1 MILHAH
7 ARGLCIFIVLLLTVG
22 CVVAEEEQLNPS
34 SGSIDRSLLEHDQLA
49 SLQRLHYA
57 GAPTALL
64 PDDKE
69 SARFGELRAST
80 ESDALDELD
89 RLYAD
94 HHRLKA
100 LALRDSDRDGVPDFR
115 VSDYYG
121 KFMEGDVDLDDDGVR
136 NALDS
141 DPFDRGVGLLD
152 ANTNGLPDS
161 IDWSLLGREPELAE
175 IQLGLHRDH
184 GIALV
189 DRDARFDLELA
200 EAVDDTVRR
209 VFRQVFESENG
220 LPNLRTIATEKTVL
234 LNAALAGVEEDETAA
249 QVFPRT
255 QSLIIYD
262 VGRRSDD
269 RLLLLGL
276 LVHEMGHSFHMSLDD
291 ALDLVA
297 ENGCNSHTDT
307 DHCQLRIG
315 TTLSRV
321 VLLLGLLVQ
330 MGHSFHMSL
339 DFDALDLVAERR
351 TRFPTPHFV
360 ELLRA
365 FEWEQTSFYEGEL
378 GAGLAVVPRF
388 VYMGM
393 SEPVFSFRGKDPK
406 EWKIWAEEVY
416 KDLGE
421 PPTYLLDEAFASRG
435 IVSDDALS
443 LPSEWFADNLIA
455 YVITVIEAEALE
467 THGTAA
473 QLAIDAALRAVW
485 PTFYHRNLAS
495 DIRAYFERTFPITE
509 SDRRLLAERYIAP
522 IVASASRSDLV
533 PIR

>member
-1 MILHAH
+1 MILHTH

-94 HHRLKA
+94 HDRLKA

-220 LPNLRTIATEKTVL
+220 LPNLRTIATEKTAL

-276 LVHEMGHSFHMSLDD
+276 LVHEMGHSFHMSLDFD

-297 ENGCNSHTDT
+297 ENG
-307 DHCQLRIG
+307 
-315 TTLSRV
+315 
-321 VLLLGLLVQ
+321 
-330 MGHSFHMSL
+330 
-339 DFDALDLVAERR
+339 R

>member
-276 LVHEMGHSFHMSLDD
+276 LVHEMGHSFHMSLDFD

-297 ENGCNSHTDT
+297 ENG
-307 DHCQLRIG
+307 
-315 TTLSRV
+315 
-321 VLLLGLLVQ
+321 
-330 MGHSFHMSL
+330 
-339 DFDALDLVAERR
+339 R

-406 EWKIWAEEVY
+406 EWKIWAEDVY

-421 PPTYLLDEAFASRG
+421 PPTYLLDEAFASR
-435 IVSDDALS
+435 
-443 LPSEWFADNLIA
+443 
-455 YVITVIEAEALE
+455 
-467 THGTAA
+467 
-473 QLAIDAALRAVW
+473 
-485 PTFYHRNLAS
+485 
-495 DIRAYFERTFPITE
+495 
-509 SDRRLLAERYIAP
+509 
-522 IVASASRSDLV
+522 SDLV

>member
-94 HHRLKA
+94 HDRLKA

-121 KFMEGDVDLDDDGVR
+121 KFMEGDVDLDDDGMR

-220 LPNLRTIATEKTVL
+220 LPNLRTIATEKTAL

-276 LVHEMGHSFHMSLDD
+276 LVHEMGHSFHMSLDFD

-297 ENGCNSHTDT
+297 ENG
-307 DHCQLRIG
+307 
-315 TTLSRV
+315 
-321 VLLLGLLVQ
+321 
-330 MGHSFHMSL
+330 
-339 DFDALDLVAERR
+339 R

>member
-94 HHRLKA
+94 HDRLKA

-121 KFMEGDVDLDDDGVR
+121 KFMEGDVDLDDDGMR

-161 IDWSLLGREPELAE
+161 IDWSLLGREAELAE

-220 LPNLRTIATEKTVL
+220 LPNLRTIATEKTAL

-276 LVHEMGHSFHMSLDD
+276 LVHE
-291 ALDLVA
+291 
-297 ENGCNSHTDT
+297 
-307 DHCQLRIG
+307 I
-315 TTLSRV
+315 
-321 VLLLGLLVQ
+321 
-330 MGHSFHMSL
+330 GHSFHMSL
-339 DFDALDLVAERR
+339 DFDALDLVAENGR

-406 EWKIWAEEVY
+406 EWKIWAEDVY

-533 PIR
+533 PVR

>member
-94 HHRLKA
+94 HDRLKA

-220 LPNLRTIATEKTVL
+220 LPNLRTIATEKTAL

-276 LVHEMGHSFHMSLDD
+276 LVHEMGHSFHMSLDFD

-297 ENGCNSHTDT
+297 ENG
-307 DHCQLRIG
+307 
-315 TTLSRV
+315 
-321 VLLLGLLVQ
+321 
-330 MGHSFHMSL
+330 
-339 DFDALDLVAERR
+339 R

>member
-94 HHRLKA
+94 HDRLKA

-220 LPNLRTIATEKTVL
+220 LPNLRTIATEKTAL

-276 LVHEMGHSFHMSLDD
+276 LVHEMGHSFHMSLDFD

-297 ENGCNSHTDT
+297 ENG
-307 DHCQLRIG
+307 
-315 TTLSRV
+315 
-321 VLLLGLLVQ
+321 
-330 MGHSFHMSL
+330 
-339 DFDALDLVAERR
+339 R

-406 EWKIWAEEVY
+406 EWKIWAEDVY

>member
-94 HHRLKA
+94 HDRLKA

-220 LPNLRTIATEKTVL
+220 LPNLRTIATEKTAL

-269 RLLLLGL
+269 RFLLLGL
-276 LVHEMGHSFHMSLDD
+276 LVHEMGHSFHMSLDFD

-297 ENGCNSHTDT
+297 ENG
-307 DHCQLRIG
+307 
-315 TTLSRV
+315 
-321 VLLLGLLVQ
+321 
-330 MGHSFHMSL
+330 
-339 DFDALDLVAERR
+339 R